1 MTTAILLDK
10 DYFPMLISP
19 PFLPKRDDK
28 ESDEAYV
35 RRSMI
40 GDAPGAGAFPV
51 SYQSRWHGGLHLT
64 PPFEHN
70 VDLEIRAIADGVL
83 VHRGDIST
91 KSDDPNHPLNYAG
104 GWTSDG
110 CIVLKHSTEIGEGEN
125 GKVEFYSIYHH
136 LRHMPPA
143 ILAMKIGDKVWR
155 KDPIGSA
162 GYINDKPY
170 LFHFEIIAD
179 DANARK
185 LMGRIQGD
193 VPLSD
198 DGRKDVCYGDLH
210 FYLPASTTFSD
221 FPTNPH
227 GVRPTPRDVAG
238 PGVALFVSMHF
249 ENGHCTMTTYRED
262 GTLVGT
268 TKDDELPGAAYE
280 YQLYET
286 ATKLYPQ
293 QPAAGFELLRFG
305 RVLGTA
311 DTLIPANA
319 QHWRKVALPSAKLW
333 VNLNGAGVVKLSDA
347 DFPHWLGWRMVDA
360 SDGDLRCKDEKT
372 LALLAPEAP
381 TVETNQVSDGAKI
394 EANAQIV
401 SSEVL
406 RKQRLARTAVKF
418 VTDWDYTT
426 FERRLGWLKNPE
438 PDGLGMNDTSFAR
451 LQKHSQAVSFWT
463 QAKLGMDS
471 TPWHFEPREFII
483 HFKKCGWLSLEEM
496 AQLIP
501 RRPGNTSWEAAR
513 GRFSPYQLDLNKCF
527 RKYLIS
533 PPERL
538 TQFLAQVYVETGLMR
553 VVVEGNYG
561 KNHVYGSFYG
571 RGIMQLT
578 WAGNYAS
585 YGKYRNFPPVATTA
599 YVDTRNSS
607 DPITSTSEH
616 EWQPPTTDKQKVV
629 HHDRKKWA
637 PRYDPSLVA
646 TNPFSACDSGAY
658 YWVTKHY
665 TGLSNINRLV
675 DTGFNTDTVGKTCVL
690 INGGNNGY
698 NERQGYAAYLYRFL
712 SDAPDSSANE
722 TLNFTVYS
730 ISHGRW
736 ISRGSDSIR
745 VDFTPQ
751 RP

>member
-1 MTTAILLDK
+1 
-10 DYFPMLISP
+10 MLISP
-19 PFLPKRDDK
+19 PFLPKRNDN

-35 RRSMI
+35 RRSMT

-51 SYQSRWHGGLHLT
+51 SYQNRWHGGLHLT

-91 KSDDPNHPLNYAG
+91 KSDDPNHPLNYGG

-110 CIVLKHSTEIGEGEN
+110 CIVLKHSTEIGEGDN

-143 ILAMKIGDKVWR
+143 ILAMKIGQKVWR

-162 GYINDKPY
+162 GYINNKPNF
-170 LFHFEIIAD
+170 FHFEIIAD

-193 VPLSD
+193 VPLSG
-198 DGRKDVCYGDLH
+198 DGRKDVCYGDMH

-227 GVRPTPRDVAG
+227 GVRPTPRDVVG

-319 QHWRKVALPSAKLW
+319 QHWRKVALPSGKLW

-360 SDGDLRCKDEKT
+360 SHGDLRCKDEKT

-381 TVETNQVSDGAKI
+381 TVEINQVSGGAKV

-406 RKQRLARTAVKF
+406 RKQRLARTAAKF

-438 PDGLGMNDTSFAR
+438 PDGLGMNDASFAR

-471 TPWHFEPREFII
+471 TPWHFDPREFII
-483 HFKKCGWLSLEEM
+483 HFKKCGWLSESELTQMLPTSAMRFAKGQWVSESVPFLSPTKNRMELHRAGLNKTLRKYGIAPRPWRMAAFFGNATVETQWFGKLYEENRT
-496 AQLIP
+496 AWYHPWDGRGFLQLTGPDNYIKY
-501 RRPGNTSWEAAR
+501 WHFR
-513 GRFSPYQLDLNKCF
+513 GRAVSDVVKNKL
-527 RKYLIS
+527 RAASGKARTEQKSDALQDSMHSYV
-533 PPERL
+533 
-538 TQFLAQVYVETGLMR
+538 TAQMIQWRDDV
-553 VVVEGNYG
+553 
-561 KNHVYGSFYG
+561 
-571 RGIMQLT
+571 
-578 WAGNYAS
+578 
-585 YGKYRNFPPVATTA
+585 
-599 YVDTRNSS
+599 S
-607 DPITSTSEH
+607 DHPL
-616 EWQPPTTDKQKVV
+616 
-629 HHDRKKWA
+629 
-637 PRYDPSLVA
+637 DPSD
-646 TNPFSACDSGAY
+646 SAGAYWAWSGAATFVNASPLLKRETKLVGNVTRPY
-658 YWVTKHY
+658 YSCESFGQVAATVNFGSPVHDISKIAKVNGIVARYQAY
-665 TGLSNINRLV
+665 TQALMILADRMEFPN
-675 DTGFNTDTVGKTCVL
+675 
-690 INGGNNGY
+690 
-698 NERQGYAAYLYRFL
+698 AYGQLN
-712 SDAPDSSANE
+712 DAPE
-722 TLNFTVYS
+722 GYV
-730 ISHGRW
+730 
-736 ISRGSDSIR
+736 
-745 VDFTPQ
+745 Q
-751 RP
+751 RKA

>member
-10 DYFPMLISP
+10 DYSPMLISP

-35 RRSMI
+35 RRSMT

-319 QHWRKVALPSAKLW
+319 PHWRKVALPSAKLW

-406 RKQRLARTAVKF
+406 RKQRLARTAAKF

-483 HFKKCGWLSLEEM
+483 HFKKCGWLSKSELL
-496 AQLIP
+496 QLIP
-501 RRPGNTSWEAAR
+501 VNVIRQQGTKRIWEQPMTGAASRLLDGNKVE
-513 GRFSPYQLDLNKCF
+513 LNRTL
-527 RKYLIS
+527 RKYLILS
-533 PPERL
+533 PHR
-538 TQFLAQVYVETGLMR
+538 QAAFFGNAAQETGWFGSL
-553 VVVEGNYG
+553 VEGGTPAVHHGWHGRGFLQLTNPFGDLNNGNNNYFNYWRFRG
-561 KNHVYGSFYG
+561 RVPSSTNIGWRESLSTNPDDATQSAGAYWVWPQPLPSPHAHEAAPFFADQNAPNIRTVVATNRGPRVCYTNESFRKVSACVNRPGSVYGSNPNFNGMSDRYSTFSNA
-571 RGIMQLT
+571 QVVLCD
-578 WAGNYAS
+578 AP
-585 YGKYRNFPPVATTA
+585 NFPNA
-599 YVDTRNSS
+599 
-607 DPITSTSEH
+607 
-616 EWQPPTTDKQKVV
+616 
-629 HHDRKKWA
+629 
-637 PRYDPSLVA
+637 
-646 TNPFSACDSGAY
+646 SGQ
-658 YWVTKHY
+658 
-665 TGLSNINRLV
+665 GCL
-675 DTGFNTDTVGKTCVL
+675 FPEEF
-690 INGGNNGY
+690 
-698 NERQGYAAYLYRFL
+698 ERR
-712 SDAPDSSANE
+712 
-722 TLNFTVYS
+722 
-730 ISHGRW
+730 R
-736 ISRGSDSIR
+736 
-745 VDFTPQ
+745 
-751 RP
+751 